1 MGSEEFKLSEKIRF
15 VKIRPSV
22 FQAFTEGAGSCL
34 YFFDASLYLSK

>member
-1 MGSEEFKLSEKIRF
+1 MGSEEFKLSEKNRV

-22 FQAFTEGAGSCL
+22 GAGSCL